1 MVLGLQPAA
10 EKLNKQWGNGQI
22 WLGGLLEVKEGDSL
36 ILYYQKAR
44 GAHVTGKKVITTDR
58 RVPGSAH
65 VRTSTMLTT
74 LRGPVLLQE
83 KEEAIREPECFLKRT
98 FKIFVLD

>member
-1 MVLGLQPAA
+1 MGKWPDLAGRIAGGKRRGQPHT
-10 EKLNKQWGNGQI
+10 
-22 WLGGLLEVKEGDSL
+22 LLSE
-36 ILYYQKAR
+36 AR
-44 GAHVTGKKVITTDR
+44 GAHVTGKKVITTDQ

-83 KEEAIREPECFLKRT
+83 KRKLSENLNVF
-98 FKIFVLD
+98 